1 MGGAIKLSQQ
11 FSRFV
16 DVLESRSTRTSIVRN
31 EAPISN
37 ILDVMEV
44 FDSLFGI
51 EIRGGRVVLFFQLPY
66 LW

>member
-16 DVLESRSTRTSIVRN
+16 DVLESRSTGTSIVRN